1 MPDEITAPA
10 AADATGQAGGTTGP
24 TADAAAASA
33 TAAAEATPSATAA
46 AATPDDDP
54 RKRREERMRSFVE
67 IGATIL
73 LGLAAILTAW
83 SAYQAV
89 VHSGAS
95 LEAFSQSS
103 LKAVEAQKNLGS
115 GDLYWTEDVIVFLE
129 YQKAL
134 RSGDTEF
141 ADYLKGLM
149 SPNLVE
155 GIDWWQAQPSPRPAS
170 PFVEGSPEWTN
181 EFYDRQVVL
190 EREAAI
196 AFAQAQEDGAIGD
209 QFTLATVLYAVVLF
223 FAGIATAVRRPAVAA
238 TALGFGAVVFVIA
251 SVHLVSTQL
260 H

>member
-1 MPDEITAPA
+1 MSEQREVPEPAVDGATPAPPA
-10 AADATGQAGGTTGP
+10 VDADAP
-24 TADAAAASA
+24 RDDAR
-33 TAAAEATPSATAA
+33 T
-46 AATPDDDP
+46 
-54 RKRREERMRSFVE
+54 RRDEHVRSFVE
-67 IGATIL
+67 VAATIL

-89 VHSGAS
+89 VYSGES

-134 RSGDTEF
+134 RSGDSEF
-141 ADYLKGLM
+141 AQYLKGLM

-155 GIDWWQAQPSPRPAS
+155 GIAWWEAQPSPRPAS

-181 EFYDRQVVL
+181 EFYDRQVIL
-190 EREAAI
+190 EREAAA
-196 AFAQAQEDGAIGD
+196 AFAQAQEDGARGD

-223 FAGIATAVRRPAVAA
+223 FAGIATAVRRPVPSAM
-238 TALGFGAVVFVIA
+238 ALAFGAVVFVIA
-251 SVHLVSTQL
+251 SAHLASTQL
-260 H
+260 A